1 MTDWTKV
8 LQGMLAAAQNS
19 AHAEWPKLQS
29 EAKAQFQTLTQVAA
43 RIEARKLANDIT
55 ETNARFLM
63 YQYRMAAQNVMFS
76 VEGLT
81 NLLVE
86 QALNAAL
93 DVLRQAVKT
102 ATNGWILL

>member
-19 AHAEWPKLQS
+19 ARTEWPTLQS
-29 EAKAQFQTLTQVAA
+29 EAEAQFQTLTQVAE
-43 RIEARKLANDIT
+43 RIEAGKLANNIT

-63 YQYRMAAQNVMFS
+63 YQYKMAAQNVMFS

>member
-8 LQGMLAAAQNS
+8 LQDMLAAAQGT
-19 AHAEWPKLQS
+19 AQTEWPKLRS
-29 EAKAQFQTLTQVAA
+29 EAEAQFQTLTQVAA

-63 YQYRMAAQNVMFS
+63 YQYQMAAQNVIFS

-93 DVLRQAVKT
+93 TILRDAVKA